1 MICSQ
6 LIRGINNPF
15 EVVVYH
21 LLSKWMIGIG
31 RWDEILMVSALICMV
46 TPYTRLMV
54 SHDIRLLSSY
64 DFTKILY
71 CIVSQP

>member
-31 RWDEILMVSALICMV
+31 RWDEILMVSTLICMV
-46 TPYTRLMV
+46 TP
-54 SHDIRLLSSY
+54 
-64 DFTKILY
+64 
-71 CIVSQP
+71 